1 VTSFAHLSLQIT
13 AGGMTHNSNSKCT
26 SWFRFHSEGRR
37 AKEKKGERKENFQEM
52 SLILGTFPGS
62 FKHNV

>member
-1 VTSFAHLSLQIT
+1 
-13 AGGMTHNSNSKCT
+13 MTHNSNSKCT